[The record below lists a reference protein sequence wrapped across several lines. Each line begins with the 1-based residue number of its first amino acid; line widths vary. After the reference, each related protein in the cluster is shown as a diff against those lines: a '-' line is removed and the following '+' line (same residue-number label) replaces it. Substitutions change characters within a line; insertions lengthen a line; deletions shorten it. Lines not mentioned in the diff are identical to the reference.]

1 MTCRIPFR
9 LDMPSVSMLH
19 WDGNYLLLLPRQ
31 NVTLIPWGAGQRRS
45 HSVDAQADFSVSWNV
60 ASDGDRNLEKR
71 CTVRGPDY
79 QIDS

>member
-1 MTCRIPFR
+1 M
-9 LDMPSVSMLH
+9 
-19 WDGNYLLLLPRQ
+19 
-31 NVTLIPWGAGQRRS
+31 
-45 HSVDAQADFSVSWNV
+45 DAQADFSVSWNV